1 MHVNPSPS
9 VVSAAFRTVENFPV
23 FAESAAAVA
32 RGGLPVEMLQAMC
45 LRPELLQGFAHLSA
59 AVYPGGQVER
69 SIKELIIL
77 TVSRANRCQFCT
89 DSHLEIVQSM
99 GMSQEAGTPRE
110 LAAVDYTRAA
120 IADSNA
126 IPHEVFQK
134 LRAVFSEP
142 EIVEVTAMI
151 GLISMLNMFNNCLA
165 IRYRGDYSGVAA
177 SSPTP

>member
-1 MHVNPSPS
+1 MRVKASPALVESAFKS
-9 VVSAAFRTVENFPV
+9 VEHFPV

-59 AVYPGGQVER
+59 AVYPGGHVER
-69 SIKELIIL
+69 SVKELIIL

-89 DSHLEIVQSM
+89 DSHVDIVRSL
-99 GMSQEAGTPRE
+99 GMSQEARTPRE
-110 LAAVDYTRAA
+110 QAAVRYTRAA

-126 IPHEVFQK
+126 ISQEVFQE
-134 LRAVFSEP
+134 LRAAFSEP

-151 GLISMLNMFNNCLA
+151 GLISMLNMFNNCLE
-165 IRYRGDYSGVAA
+165 IRYRDDYGDTPSGGSA
-177 SSPTP
+177 P